1 MAPRSLCFPTNSR
14 AVWERVLVF
23 LLILHVSASDW
34 WIPWRGQSR
43 PRYTHCTPI
52 YACHDGTCSQHPPE
66 LHSGS
71 TATSAPIQEVEVKK
85 VSIFNDNGT
94 HTLYCVVILAKTN
107 MWLANLAWSL
117 EQLDDQKYMKP
128 ARHFIHSVTE
138 LIRTL
143 VLISIPVRI
152 QKEYAVKSLDHM
164 VDPSY
169 FKVSSSVCAQPKT
182 NFFSRQIWPLMFPK
196 VQNNVDLSCG
206 LCRSYTFSEYSTV

>member
-1 MAPRSLCFPTNSR
+1 M
-14 AVWERVLVF
+14 
-23 LLILHVSASDW
+23 
-34 WIPWRGQSR
+34 
-43 PRYTHCTPI
+43 
-52 YACHDGTCSQHPPE
+52 
-66 LHSGS
+66 
-71 TATSAPIQEVEVKK
+71 KK

-143 VLISIPVRI
+143 ILISIPVRI

-196 VQNNVDLSCG
+196 VQNNVDLSCAEATHSVNIQ
-206 LCRSYTFSEYSTV
+206 RFNAAKFSRRHPV